1 MKKYVST
8 FKRFKINLPKY
19 NILKKRK
26 HTIDILSE
34 NEYMEKVDENDI
46 ISERFNIIP
55 KKAETIFQKK
65 HNSFVK
71 KQTLKNKQENINGD
85 TISISNYFNASNV
98 HPIFLKNESYEYF
111 IKKYQS
117 KLNEKNK
124 KKFKKNNTQNLLIS
138 EIKNDKKYNIG
149 MSPILSRYKSL
160 NNSTQTIID
169 HQKQLYSKYLK
180 LRNNNMEK
188 THFKTQDISQSSTKN
203 KTLSSSMSHLVSTIK
218 FDEEKDK
225 QIKIKTKNKEYLKQI
240 IDLKNKEKLMK
251 LNEDILEY
259 ENSNKFVASVDERKA
274 FNYDKFIRTSYEK
287 FGKMYMKKKKININF
302 RNNEGEKIN
311 MTKTQRN
318 KFRKFNKMFL
328 TTLNNDMDI
337 DKEIHKKK
345 DSEKLEEKIYEPNP
359 TKWIDNVNNELNKKV
374 KDYYRNLGTYIL
386 HKKKGIFYNHLKNL
400 KKGDKAYKDAIRIS
414 QKDE

>member
-8 FKRFKINLPKY
+8 FKKFKINLPKY
-19 NILKKRK
+19 NILTKRK

-71 KQTLKNKQENINGD
+71 KQTLKNKQENIDSD
-85 TISISNYFNASNV
+85 TISISNYFNASNA

-124 KKFKKNNTQNLLIS
+124 KNFKKNNTQNLLIS

-149 MSPILSRYKSL
+149 ISPILSRYKSL

-180 LRNNNMEK
+180 HRNNNMEK

-225 QIKIKTKNKEYLKQI
+225 QLKIKTKNKEYLKQI

-287 FGKMYMKKKKININF
+287 FGKMYFKKKKIYINF
-302 RNNEGEKIN
+302 RNNEGENIN

-318 KFRKFNKMFL
+318 KFRKFNKLFL

-337 DKEIHKKK
+337 NKEIHKKK
-345 DSEKLEEKIYEPNP
+345 NSEKLEKKIYEPNP

-400 KKGDKAYKDAIRIS
+400 SKGDKAYKDAIRIS
-414 QKDE
+414 QKNE